1 MSELKI
7 IARHAT
13 TVLVGQLAVMAYGVT
28 DTIVAGRYSDTSLAA
43 LSVGSAIFISVY
55 VALMGVLQSLL
66 PVWAELHGARRH
78 TQVGQSFRQALYL
91 CAITIVIGEVIL
103 LSPSAMLRW
112 TDVPEALRPEVER
125 YLAVLAMALPP
136 AMLFRMYSTLNQS
149 LGRPQLVTWLQL
161 GSLAIKVPLSIWFA
175 MGGYGLAPEGAVGC
189 AWATLVVNYGLLVV
203 ALIMVRS
210 QPMYRPYAIW
220 HRLERPNWPQISDF
234 ARLGIPGGLS
244 IMVEVT
250 SFTLMA
256 LFIARL
262 GSVASSSHQI
272 AANLT
277 AVLYMMP
284 LSIGIA
290 ASSRVSYWLGAGD
303 HRKANDAIRLG
314 YQMVMASS
322 LLFSMGL
329 FYIRGTLASIY
340 SQNPQI
346 ITMTA
351 PLLAWV
357 AAYHFFDAIQAVS
370 VFFLRCFSV
379 VVMPML
385 VYCVLLWGVGLAGG
399 YWLAYHGFEVWPATG
414 SALSFWIASAAALCA
429 TALVFVSLLAWV
441 VGQRTR
447 QQRLQSQGTR
457 TKAAKPQ

>member
-1 MSELKI
+1 LSELKI
-7 IARHAT
+7 IARHAA
-13 TVLVGQLAVMAYGVT
+13 TVVVGQLATMAYGVT

-66 PVWAELHGARRH
+66 PVWAEFKGARRFE
-78 TQVGQSFRQALYL
+78 QVGQSFRQALYL
-91 CAITIVIGEVIL
+91 CAITILIGEAIL
-103 LSPSAMLRW
+103 LSPAVVLQW
-112 TDVPEALRPEVER
+112 TDVPPALRPEVER

-149 LGRPQLVTWLQL
+149 LGRPQLVTWLQM
-161 GSLAIKVPLSIWFA
+161 GSLLVKIPLSIWFT
-175 MGGYGLAPEGAVGC
+175 MGGLGLSPYGAVGC
-189 AWATLVVNYGLLVV
+189 AWATLVVNYGLLAV
-203 ALIMVRS
+203 ALLMLRG
-210 QPMYRPYAIW
+210 QPLYRPYGIW
-220 HRLERPNWPQISDF
+220 RRLEAPNWAQI
-234 ARLGIPGGLS
+234 AGLAKMGVPGGLA

-303 HRKANDAIRLG
+303 IRKVHGAIRTG
-314 YQMVMASS
+314 YQMVVGSS
-322 LLFSMGL
+322 LLFSAVL
-329 FYIRGTLASIY
+329 FGASEVLASVY
-340 SQNPQI
+340 SQNPQV
-346 ITMTA
+346 TAMTV
-351 PLLAWV
+351 PLLTWV
-357 AAYHFFDAIQAVS
+357 AVYHLFDAIQAVS

-379 VVMPML
+379 VVAPLL

-399 YWLAYHGFEVWPATG
+399 YWLAYQGIGTWAATG
-414 SALSFWIASAAALCA
+414 SVLTFWIASAVALCA

-441 VGQRTR
+441 MRQRQHAT
-447 QQRLQSQGTR
+447 
-457 TKAAKPQ
+457 

>member
-1 MSELKI
+1 MSELKTI
-7 IARHAT
+7 TRHAA

-66 PVWAELHGARRH
+66 PVWAELHGARRYTH
-78 TQVGQSFRQALYL
+78 VGQSFRQALYL
-91 CAITIVIGEVIL
+91 CGIIIVIGEVIL

-149 LGRPQLVTWLQL
+149 LGRPLLVTWLQM
-161 GSLAIKVPLSIWFA
+161 GSLAVKIPLSIWFA
-175 MGGYGLAPEGAVGC
+175 MGGLGLAPQGAVGC
-189 AWATLVVNYGLLVV
+189 AWATLVVNYGLLAV
-203 ALIMVRS
+203 ALLMVRG

-220 HRLERPNWPQISDF
+220 HKLERPNWPAIAAF

-290 ASSRVSYWLGAGD
+290 ASSRVSYWLGAGNPV
-303 HRKANDAIRLG
+303 KAHAAVRLG
-314 YQMVMASS
+314 YQLVLASS
-322 LLFSMGL
+322 LLFSLGL
-329 FYIRGTLASIY
+329 FYARESLASIY
-340 SQNPQI
+340 SQNPEVI
-346 ITMTA
+346 AMTA

-379 VVMPML
+379 VVTPLL
-385 VYCVLLWGVGLAGG
+385 VYCILLWGVGLAGG
-399 YWLAYHGFEVWPATG
+399 YWLAYHGLGAWPASS
-414 SALSFWIASAAALCA
+414 SALSFWQASAAALSA
-429 TALVFVSLLAWV
+429 TALVFVLLLAWV
-441 VGQRTR
+441 MRQR
-447 QQRLQSQGTR
+447 RLQT
-457 TKAAKPQ
+457 